1 MSGRDDIAVFWSCEV
16 DPNCDIG
23 LSMYEL
29 SPLSSQLQEITTKD
43 GSTIEMETTAWRLT
57 SIKSAWQWQKIYMT
71 DFNLELLPRLK
82 DDFDRA
88 MEPFQAWCMESHCLM
103 KHASASSCFYC
114 WSSCSSDH
122 CFSSLFKHRPHII
135 VDATLAPPLYY
146 TARYLFTQIHQD
158 GWDRGLWPYCHRGC
172 QSVIMLKGDREGNEA
187 EGKFWSGRVFGW
199 FYGAILKAKAW
210 LAY

>member
-1 MSGRDDIAVFWSCEV
+1 
-16 DPNCDIG
+16 
-23 LSMYEL
+23 MYEL

-88 MEPFQAWCMESHCLM
+88 MEPFQAWCMEPHCLM
-103 KHASASSCFYC
+103 KHVSASSCFYC

-158 GWDRGLWPYCHRGC
+158 GCGTVDSGPTVIEGANKSLCWRGTEKKWGR
-172 QSVIMLKGDREGNEA
+172 
-187 EGKFWSGRVFGW
+187 GKFWSGRVFQW